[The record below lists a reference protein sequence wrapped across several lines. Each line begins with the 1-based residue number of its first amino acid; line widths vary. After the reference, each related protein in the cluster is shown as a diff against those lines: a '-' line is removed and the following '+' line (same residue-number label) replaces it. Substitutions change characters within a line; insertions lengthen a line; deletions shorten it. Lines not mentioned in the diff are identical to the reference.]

1 MGLLFALAS
10 ALILLPVSSWGIIVD
25 DFQALPATEYDF
37 VIVGG
42 LCLSGEGCDKDS

>member
-1 MGLLFALAS
+1 MGALLAVALS
-10 ALILLPVSSWGIIVD
+10 LLPLSSWAAIVD

-42 LCLSGEGCDKDS
+42 KSVP